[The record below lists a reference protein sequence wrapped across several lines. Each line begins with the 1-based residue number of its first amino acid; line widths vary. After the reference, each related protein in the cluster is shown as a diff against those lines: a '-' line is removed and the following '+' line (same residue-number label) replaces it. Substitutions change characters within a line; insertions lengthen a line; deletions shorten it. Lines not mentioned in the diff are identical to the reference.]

1 MEYSEREDIEL
12 RTQAVH
18 ALQASSTSASEL
30 ESGDI
35 GDVGAG
41 EMA

>member
-18 ALQASSTSASEL
+18 AAVTASASESEGASG
-30 ESGDI
+30 ESEGE
-35 GDVGAG
+35 GEG